1 MPNIVEVY
9 LQRQRRKLLRHQQHE
24 HAAEALSHVGAQLD
38 QIAEFSANS
47 LALSSGLRWREYG
60 ERSNSYF

>member
-1 MPNIVEVY
+1 MPNIVEAY

-38 QIAEFSANS
+38 QIAEFSANN